1 MDAAASGT
9 PAGKRLHKPMTIN
22 KEIDKSTPLLR
33 QGSMTTMVPA
43 GTCRVGARYPTAEL
57 GTGNRVYRMT
67 NVVVASCSVSGHGG
81 DSSARPMESMSLNY
95 EKVVWN

>member
-1 MDAAASGT
+1 MLPCLSSGVDLSISLVIVI
-9 PAGKRLHKPMTIN
+9 GLCIRL
-22 KEIDKSTPLLR
+22 
-33 QGSMTTMVPA
+33 PA